1 MPSTPSDAEPPVAVL
16 EEPPA
21 RRGRPPQPGLS
32 ESRREQILA
41 SAIEEFA
48 ERGYEAT
55 TAAQVAKRAGVGLG
69 TVYRYFDS
77 KREILDQV
85 MDRCLRELI
94 DVVDAP
100 ALLESPETL
109 ESLIA
114 RIRDLADALFGLVED
129 SPNVL
134 KLLMVEASAIED
146 ELGRRVMRGEQVLA
160 GLVAEVLEHGILG
173 GWLRKDL
180 DTNAVGHSIIAMTW
194 PGLLRGLRLG
204 QCAADRARYTDTIV
218 ALASFGLCR
227 RPGADGQAR

>member
-1 MPSTPSDAEPPVAVL
+1 MSSTPTDSVPTTTAL
-16 EEPPA
+16 GEEPV

-32 ESRREQILA
+32 AARREQILS
-41 SAIEEFA
+41 SAVEEFA

-55 TAAQVAKRAGVGLG
+55 TAAQLAKRAGVGLG
-69 TVYRYFDS
+69 TMYRYFDS
-77 KREILDQV
+77 KREILDHV

-100 ALLESPETL
+100 ALLEPPETL
-109 ESLIA
+109 ESLVA
-114 RIRDLADALFGLVED
+114 RIRTIADALFGLVED

-146 ELGRRVMRGEQVLA
+146 EFGRRVMRGEQVLA
-160 GLVAEVLEHGILG
+160 GLVAEVLDLGILG

-180 DTNAVGHSIIAMTW
+180 DTTAVGHSIIALTW
-194 PGLLRGLRLG
+194 PGLLRGLRGG

-218 ALASFGLCR
+218 TLVSFGLR
-227 RPGADGQAR
+227 RPGAGGPAT

>member
-1 MPSTPSDAEPPVAVL
+1 MSSTPTELTRPADALAQA
-16 EEPPA
+16 PA

-32 ESRREQILA
+32 EARRDQILS

-77 KREILDQV
+77 KREILDHV

-100 ALLESPETL
+100 ALLEPPETL

-114 RIRDLADALFGLVED
+114 RIRALADALFGLVEE

-146 ELGRRVMRGEQVLA
+146 EFGRRVMRGEQVLA

-180 DTNAVGHSIIAMTW
+180 DTDAVGHSIIALTW
-194 PGLLRGLRLG
+194 PGLLRGLRVG
-204 QCAADRARYTDTIV
+204 QCAADRTRYTDAIV
-218 ALASFGLCR
+218 ALVSFGLR
-227 RPGADGQAR
+227 RPGAGGPAT

>member
-1 MPSTPSDAEPPVAVL
+1 MSSTHTDVAPPVVL
-16 EEPPA
+16 AEAPV

-32 ESRREQILA
+32 EARRDQILS

-55 TAAQVAKRAGVGLG
+55 TAAQLAKRAGVGLG
-69 TVYRYFDS
+69 TMYRYFDS
-77 KREILDQV
+77 KREILDHV

-100 ALLESPETL
+100 ALLEPLETL

-114 RIRDLADALFGLVED
+114 RIRSLADALFGLVED

-146 ELGRRVMRGEQVLA
+146 EFGRRVMRGEQVLA
-160 GLVAEVLEHGILG
+160 GLVAEVLDLGILG
-173 GWLRKDL
+173 GLLRKDL
-180 DTNAVGHSIIAMTW
+180 DTNAVGHSIIALTW
-194 PGLLRGLRLG
+194 PGLLRGLRVG
-204 QCAADRARYTDTIV
+204 QGAADRARYTDTIV
-218 ALASFGLCR
+218 ALVSFGLR
-227 RPGADGQAR
+227 RPVADGPAT